1 MESRRVGRI
10 LAVVG
15 GLFLLLAAVL
25 DFLIFAANG
34 IINRGNFGVSV
45 RGATG
50 VILEVVFAI
59 LILFFAAASG
69 RRSGEMRVTGPIIL
83 IVLAVVVWVIIGTG
97 LLPLLA
103 GLFAL
108 LGGIVLLTSGR

>member
-1 MESRRVGRI
+1 MESRRLGRI
-10 LAVVG
+10 LAALG

-25 DFLIFAANG
+25 DFLVFLANG
-34 IINRGNFGVSV
+34 ILDRGNFGVSV

-50 VILEVVFAI
+50 VVLELVFAI
-59 LILFFAAASG
+59 LILFFAAVSG
-69 RRSGEMRVTGPIIL
+69 RRTGEMRVTGPVVL
-83 IVLAVVVWVIIGTG
+83 IVLAVVVWVVIGTG

-108 LGGIVLLTSGR
+108 LGGIVLLTAGK